1 MSLLQVLIASH
12 LTVRRSLSGFE
23 HISSQLVHPPNMA
36 MCNFSRIIQDYRERK
51 IAPRTPQTIRGG
63 FAGMMALS
71 FLFFPLPISFEIA
84 FYDLITTKNSE
95 LDKLRTD
102 YWKAGKI
109 YSDVVLPTEASAAQY
124 RMLCQ
129 RAYSV
134 WQWYFITDMVLTFTD
149 LLHCVL

>member
-1 MSLLQVLIASH
+1 MGGLAWIFALLPL
-12 LTVRRSLSGFE
+12 F
-23 HISSQLVHPPNMA
+23 
-36 MCNFSRIIQDYRERK
+36 
-51 IAPRTPQTIRGG
+51 PRT
-63 FAGMMALS
+63 
-71 FLFFPLPISFEIA
+71 ISFELA

-95 LDKLRTD
+95 LDNLKTD

-109 YSDVVLPTEASAAQY
+109 YSGVVLPTEESNARY

-134 WQWYFITDMVLTFTD
+134 WQWHFITDMVLTFTD

>member
-1 MSLLQVLIASH
+1 MYK
-12 LTVRRSLSGFE
+12 FE
-23 HISSQLVHPPNMA
+23 
-36 MCNFSRIIQDYRERK
+36 RIIQNYRERK
-51 IAPRTPQTIRGG
+51 IAPRTPQTIMGG
-63 FAGMMALS
+63 LAWIFALLP
-71 FLFFPLPISFEIA
+71 LFPRPISFELA

-95 LDKLRTD
+95 LDNLKTD

-109 YSDVVLPTEASAAQY
+109 YSDVVLPTEESNARY

-134 WQWYFITDMVLTFTD
+134 WQWHFITDMVLTFTD

>member
-1 MSLLQVLIASH
+1 
-12 LTVRRSLSGFE
+12 
-23 HISSQLVHPPNMA
+23 MA

-63 FAGMMALS
+63 FAGIMALS

-102 YWKAGKI
+102 YWKRGKSTAMWS
-109 YSDVVLPTEASAAQY
+109 YPQKQVLHNTGCCANELTQY
-124 RMLCQ
+124 GSGTSSQ
-129 RAYSV
+129 I
-134 WQWYFITDMVLTFTD
+134 WY
-149 LLHCVL
+149 

>member
-1 MSLLQVLIASH
+1 MIALNYLI
-12 LTVRRSLSGFE
+12 
-23 HISSQLVHPPNMA
+23 
-36 MCNFSRIIQDYRERK
+36 
-51 IAPRTPQTIRGG
+51 
-63 FAGMMALS
+63 
-71 FLFFPLPISFEIA
+71 FPLPISFEVA

-95 LDKLRTD
+95 LDKLKTD

-109 YSDVVLPTEASAAQY
+109 YSDVVLPTEASAAQH